1 MVDHLTRVTVEL
13 AVASARDIACALAGR
28 GFSVREERR
37 RMVAES
43 ASVGAQDVKR
53 YLRSLGFE
61 DREYRVVLEYVRKW
75 GVM

>member
-13 AVASARDIACALAGR
+13 GVSNARDVARALAAR

-43 ASVGAQDVKR
+43 TAVEAQDVKR
-53 YLRSLGFE
+53 YLRSLGFQ
-61 DREYRVVLEYVRKW
+61 DRVYRVVLEYVRKW